1 MEFTV
6 LRVFNAQT
14 GKGGCP
20 VQRCW
25 LSTARG
31 AGGGRTSSDSDQ
43 AQKAGGAGA
52 VDQPSSDHALPG
64 PSLGEKQRHPGGVP
78 RWPPAVSALC
88 LALLATL
95 VASSPVIEISLLLSE
110 LTFPPLIQS
119 GITSPFNLGNKRP
132 AAEPAAP
139 D

>member
-1 MEFTV
+1 M
-6 LRVFNAQT
+6 
-14 GKGGCP
+14 
-20 VQRCW
+20 
-25 LSTARG
+25 
-31 AGGGRTSSDSDQ
+31 GGRTSSDADQQ

-52 VDQPSSDHALPG
+52 VDQPSSDHGLPG
-64 PSLGEKQRHPGGVP
+64 PSLGETQRHPGGVP
-78 RWPPAVSALC
+78 LRPPAVSALC

-95 VASSPVIEISLLLSE
+95 AALSPVIEISLLLSG